1 MTTFHRTSKEV
12 YSMKRKIVLNV
23 NDEEYEVEVEPN
35 RLLVDVIR
43 EDIGLTGT
51 KKGCEIGVCGACT
64 VLMDGKVVSSCL
76 MLAVYAVGKKITT
89 IEGLFKNGE
98 LHPLQKAF
106 VDYGSFQCGFCTPG
120 MVLASKAI
128 LDGNP
133 HPTEHEIRESLNG
146 NLCRCTG
153 YAKMVEAIKAVAS
166 K

>member
-1 MTTFHRTSKEV
+1 
-12 YSMKRKIVLNV
+12 MKRKIVLHV
-23 NDEEYEVEVEPN
+23 NDEDYELEVAPN

-64 VLMDGKVVSSCL
+64 VLIDGKVVSSCL

-89 IEGLFKNGE
+89 IEGLIKNGE
-98 LHPLQKAF
+98 IHPLQKAF
-106 VDYGSFQCGFCTPG
+106 VDYGAFQCGFCTPG

-128 LDGNP
+128 LDENP
-133 HPTEHEIRESLNG
+133 HPTEHEIREGLNG

-153 YAKMVEAIKAVAS
+153 YAKVVEAIQVVAS

>member
-1 MTTFHRTSKEV
+1 
-12 YSMKRKIVLNV
+12 MKRKIVLNI
-23 NDEEYEVEVEPN
+23 NDENYEVEVEPN

-43 EDIGLTGT
+43 DDIGLTGT

-64 VLMDGKVVSSCL
+64 VLLDGKVVSSCL
-76 MLAVYAVGKKITT
+76 MLATYAIGKKITT

-98 LHPLQKAF
+98 FHPLQKAF

-120 MVLASKAI
+120 MVLASKAM
-128 LDGNP
+128 LDENP
-133 HPTEHEIRESLNG
+133 HPTEHEIREGLNG

-153 YAKMVEAIKAVAS
+153 YAKVVEAIQAVAG

>member
-1 MTTFHRTSKEV
+1 
-12 YSMKRKIVLNV
+12 MKRKIVLNV
-23 NDEEYEVEVEPN
+23 NDGDYEVEVEPN

-89 IEGLFKNGE
+89 IEGLLKEGE

-106 VDYGSFQCGFCTPG
+106 VDYGAFQCGFCTPG
-120 MVLASKAI
+120 IILASKAM
-128 LDGNP
+128 LDENP
-133 HPTEHEIRESLNG
+133 HPTEHEIREGLNG

-153 YAKMVEAIKAVAS
+153 YAKMVEAIQTIVAG